1 INPGRSVIDPRS
13 WVTAPAAGATLSIF
27 DPRTV
32 TTSCRCTRPRPSKP
46 CAARIDIGA
55 LACGIATL
63 AAPASR
69 ISAQALR
76 TSGMAHLLLMETR
89 ILDRS
94 AAAYIELWPCGSA
107 FEFELEML
115 FHGAVS
121 ARSDP
126 RGSNTVE
133 RPPSAVAHIEL

>member
-32 TTSCRCTRPRPSKP
+32 TTTFRCTRPRPSKT

-55 LACGIATL
+55 LACGIDTL

-69 ISAQALR
+69 ISAQARR
-76 TSGMAHLLLMETR
+76 TSGMAHLLLMATR

-107 FEFELEML
+107 FERASGPAFEGLQI
-115 FHGAVS
+115 
-121 ARSDP
+121 R
-126 RGSNTVE
+126 T
-133 RPPSAVAHIEL
+133 